1 MPRGVDDARSDQE
14 LIRAL
19 NAGDASAF
27 DALYW
32 RYRDWCLRL
41 AYRFTRDHDDALDAL
56 QESFAYVARKFP
68 GFVLTASMTTFLY
81 PVVKNSALAVRRKR
95 RRLVT
100 GSDETIAVPS
110 VEATGSENPRDA
122 LAQVLAGIPDPS
134 REVLLMRFVDG
145 LKLHEIAAALGVPVG
160 TVKSRLHNAL
170 ATLRADERMRRY
182 FEVE

>member
-1 MPRGVDDARSDQE
+1 MPRPEDPRPDQE
-14 LIRAL
+14 LVRAL

-27 DALYW
+27 DALYY

-41 AYRFTRDHDDALDAL
+41 AYRFTRDHDDALDVL
-56 QESFAYVARKFP
+56 QETFAYVARKFP

-100 GSDETIAVPS
+100 GSEETIEVPT
-110 VEATGSENPRDA
+110 VARTEPEEPRDA
-122 LAQVLAGIPDPS
+122 LARVLSRIPDAS
-134 REVLLMRFVDG
+134 REVLLLRFVDG
-145 LKLHEIAAALGVPVG
+145 LKMHEIAAALGVPVG

-170 ATLRADERMRRY
+170 QTLRGDERTRRY
-182 FEVE
+182 FEAE